1 MGFYL
6 HQDMRRLLMVLILA
20 FLRVG
25 VKASHFR
32 AFHYRRVVF
41 VG

>member
-1 MGFYL
+1 MGFNL
-6 HQDMRRLLMVLILA
+6 HQDMRCFLMVLILA

-25 VKASHFR
+25 VEAPYFR

-41 VG
+41 IS